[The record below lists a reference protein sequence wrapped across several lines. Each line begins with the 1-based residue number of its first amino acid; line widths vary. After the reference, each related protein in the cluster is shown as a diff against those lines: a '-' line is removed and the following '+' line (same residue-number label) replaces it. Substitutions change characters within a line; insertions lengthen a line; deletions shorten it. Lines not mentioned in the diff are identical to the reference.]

1 MSGEL
6 RAAKCERRKAER
18 RWLSTGLTIHKQVYN
33 AAKRHV
39 TRLVQAAKT
48 SFFSTK
54 IMESK
59 SSKQLFN
66 ITNQLASRKKPS
78 ALPTVYPPVQFPQ
91 RFADFFLSKVH
102 TICHNLDNQAQ
113 LVCFGES
120 EEQSVACPLASF
132 RPVSENDVRK
142 MILKSSPK
150 SCELDPMP
158 TSLLFECIDEV
169 VPAITHVVNESSFQA
184 RSLPCSKLLL

>member
-1 MSGEL
+1 MSEEL
-6 RAAKCERRKAER
+6 RGAKRERRKAER
-18 RWLSTGLTIHKQVYN
+18 RWLSTGLTVHKQVYN
-33 AAKRHV
+33 AAKRHI

-78 ALPTVYPPVQFPQ
+78 ALPTVYPLVQLPQ
-91 RFADFFLSKVH
+91 RFADFFLSKVQTIRH
-102 TICHNLDNQAQ
+102 TLDNQAQ

-120 EEQSVACPLASF
+120 EEQSVLVLSRLF
-132 RPVSENDVRK
+132 
-142 MILKSSPK
+142 
-150 SCELDPMP
+150 
-158 TSLLFECIDEV
+158 SLCQKTMLERRF
-169 VPAITHVVNESSFQA
+169 
-184 RSLPCSKLLL
+184 